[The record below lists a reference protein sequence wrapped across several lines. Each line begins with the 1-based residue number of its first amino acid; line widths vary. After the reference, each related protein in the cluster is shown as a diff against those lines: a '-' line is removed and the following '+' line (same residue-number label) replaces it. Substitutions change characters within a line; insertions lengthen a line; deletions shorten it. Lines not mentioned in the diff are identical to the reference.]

1 MKKLLS
7 ILLVLILFIC
17 AFVSCNDE
25 PQTESSESESQSVVE
40 NAPAKTLA
48 TFSEA
53 ITSEDYATYYKVID
67 FKSNE
72 GALALNGNT
81 EGLFVIDSYA
91 ELAESVS
98 NPTLVDAQIF
108 EGNFV
113 IAYKNSNYFHIT
125 DLKGL
130 HSLSIDGS
138 TATVIAESV
147 HHSSLRGD
155 GMPRDFEM
163 FILVPRAELNGKNID
178 ELEFTLTP
186 RVFSECAVRSVATQ
200 DFDYK
205 DGSMWLLRTQEEH
218 DAFNAIHKIDT
229 DSTLALVVY
238 RKGDCYKKLIAY
250 ADPSISLDGKI
261 FKINCYQTTNGSQ
274 EQVTAAFDI
283 IYIDTRYAFSV
294 GIGDDT
300 VSQISIKNIVQK

>member
-1 MKKLLS
+1 MKKVLS
-7 ILLVLILFIC
+7 ILLSLIFFIC

-25 PQTESSESESQSVVE
+25 VPTGTSSESESQSVVE
-40 NAPAKTLA
+40 NAPAKALA

-108 EGNFV
+108 EDNFV
-113 IAYKNSNYFHIT
+113 IAYKSSNYFDKTKLNGFH
-125 DLKGL
+125 G
-130 HSLSIDGS
+130 LSIEGT
-138 TATVIAESV
+138 TATIIAESV

-163 FILVPRAELNGKNID
+163 FIL
-178 ELEFTLTP
+178 
-186 RVFSECAVRSVATQ
+186 
-200 DFDYK
+200 
-205 DGSMWLLRTQEEH
+205 
-218 DAFNAIHKIDT
+218 
-229 DSTLALVVY
+229 
-238 RKGDCYKKLIAY
+238 
-250 ADPSISLDGKI
+250 PS
-261 FKINCYQTTNGSQ
+261 F
-274 EQVTAAFDI
+274 
-283 IYIDTRYAFSV
+283 
-294 GIGDDT
+294 
-300 VSQISIKNIVQK
+300 